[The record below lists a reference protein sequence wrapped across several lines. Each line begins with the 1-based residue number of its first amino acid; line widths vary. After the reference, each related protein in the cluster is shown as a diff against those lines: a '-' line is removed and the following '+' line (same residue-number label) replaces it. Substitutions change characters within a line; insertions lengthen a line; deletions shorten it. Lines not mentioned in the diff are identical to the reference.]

1 MIYWCLTCLL
11 CYITR
16 LCRNSCNT
24 VVSFNFESFCI
35 GIFLFLDL
43 QWWFSTDCQSLQFY
57 QILEDFSLFHC
68 PLSTKSSMNNSIST
82 DLYSFNKQ
90 RDILAKV
97 SKGWTLCF
105 VQLENLQS
113 SSHSNSFCL
122 FVWNKYFAEFHVM
135 NFLPV
140 PAFSR

>member
-1 MIYWCLTCLL
+1 M

-16 LCRNSCNT
+16 LCRNSRNT
-24 VVSFNFESFCI
+24 IVSFYFGSFVLEYFCSRFTMVVSNRMSK
-35 GIFLFLDL
+35 LTVL
-43 QWWFSTDCQSLQFY
+43 QNIIRYLV
-57 QILEDFSLFHC
+57 DFSLFHC
-68 PLSTKSSMNNSIST
+68 PLSTERRMKYSISK
-82 DLYSFNKQ
+82 DIHSFIKQ

-97 SKGWTLCF
+97 SKGWTMCF

-122 FVWNKYFAEFHVM
+122 FVWNKYFAEFHEM

>member
-1 MIYWCLTCLL
+1 MIYCCLTCLL

-24 VVSFNFESFCI
+24 VGFNFGSFCI
-35 GIFLFLDL
+35 GIFLFLDV
-43 QWWFSTDCQSLQFY
+43 QWWFPTDCQSLQFY

-68 PLSTKSSMNNSIST
+68 SLSTKRRMKYSIST
-82 DLYSFNKQ
+82 DLYLFIKQ

-97 SKGWTLCF
+97 SKGRTMCF

-122 FVWNKYFAEFHVM
+122 F
-135 NFLPV
+135 
-140 PAFSR
+140 